1 MQVGN
6 DETDRLQLILGDTV
20 DIQPK
25 DDQILAPAKRRLRES
40 MTALDVVSPNEYWS
54 PRQAVARLRRNSGLQ
69 ATACLSESLGVEFAD
84 I

>member
-25 DDQILAPAKRRLRES
+25 DDQILAPAKRRRRES
-40 MTALDVVSPNEYWS
+40 MATPDVVSPNEY
-54 PRQAVARLRRNSGLQ
+54 
-69 ATACLSESLGVEFAD
+69 
-84 I
+84 